1 MSYQMPIELGK
12 VREFSRAVKT
22 RNEAHKGA
30 NPVIP
35 PTWLCSARTLWEPAS
50 ESGFAKLGFD
60 LRRVLHGEEEYVFY
74 GPPPR
79 AGQVLTC
86 VARVGERYSKPGQRG
101 GTMRFGELI
110 TEFRDESGRLVA
122 EQHSLIIE
130 TEKAPK
136 KDEARR

>member
-22 RNEAHKGA
+22 RNQAHRGP

-35 PTWLCSARTLWEPAS
+35 PTWLTSARTLWEPSS
-50 ESGFAKLGFD
+50 ESAMAQLGFD
-60 LRRVLHGEEEYVFY
+60 IRRVLHGEEEYIFH

-86 VARVGERYSKPGQRG
+86 QARVAETFEKPGKRG
-101 GTMRFGELI
+101 GTMRFGKLI
-110 TEFRDESGRLVA
+110 TEFRDESGRLIA

-136 KDEARR
+136 KDEA